1 MNVKESSRDKLVKTA
16 SRLFQLKGYHGTG
29 LNHILKESG
38 APKGSLYYHFPDGKE
53 QLAVESVQLTA
64 EFVRNHIQRGVDEKT
79 DAIEA
84 IQDFIKGM
92 AEQYQ
97 NDDSQQGVPI
107 AAVALE
113 TALISEPIREACQN
127 GYESFQQVFTE
138 KLLKSGYEEARAR
151 ELGIV
156 INSMIEGAFLLSFTK
171 GSNEP
176 LLLAAKNI
184 PALLK

>member
-1 MNVKESSRDKLVKTA
+1 MKETSRDKLISAA
-16 SRLFQLKGYHGTG
+16 SRLFQMQGYHGTG

-38 APKGSLYYHFPDGKE
+38 APKGSLYYYFPDGKE

-64 EFVRNHIQRGVDEKT
+64 QHVRTRIERGLDQEK
-79 DAIEA
+79 DAVEA
-84 IQDFIKGM
+84 IQGFIEEM
-92 AEQYQ
+92 AKQYQ
-97 NDDSQQGVPI
+97 NDGSQEGVPI

-113 TALISEPIREACQN
+113 TALFSEPIRKACQG
-127 GYESFQQVFTE
+127 GYEGFQEAFAE
-138 KLLKSGYEEARAR
+138 KLLQSGFEESRAR

-156 INSMIEGAFLLSFTK
+156 INSLIEGAFLLSFTT
-171 GSNEP
+171 GNNEP

>member
-1 MNVKESSRDKLVKTA
+1 MKMKETSRDRLISAA
-16 SRLFQLKGYHGTG
+16 SRLFQLQGYHGTG

-38 APKGSLYYHFPDGKE
+38 APKGSLYYYFPDGKE
-53 QLAVESVQLTA
+53 QLAVESVRMTA
-64 EFVRNHIQRGVDEKT
+64 EHVRERIKRGLDQKT

-84 IQDFIKGM
+84 IQGFIEKM

-97 NDDSQQGVPI
+97 SDDSQEGVPI

-113 TALISEPIREACQN
+113 TALFSEPIRQACQS

-138 KLLKSGYEEARAR
+138 KLLQSGYEESRAR
-151 ELGIV
+151 ELGVV

-171 GSNEP
+171 GNNAP

>member
-1 MNVKESSRDKLVKTA
+1 MSTKESSRDKLIKTA
-16 SRLFQLKGYHGTG
+16 SRLFQLQGYHGTG

-38 APKGSLYYHFPDGKE
+38 APKGSLYYHFPNGKE

-64 EFVRNHIQRGVDEKT
+64 EFVRNQIQRGMDKKT

-84 IQDFIKGM
+84 IQEFIKGM
-92 AEQYQ
+92 AEQFHT
-97 NDDSQQGVPI
+97 DDSQQGVPI
-107 AAVALE
+107 ATVALE
-113 TALISEPIREACQN
+113 TALTNEPIREACQN

-138 KLLKSGYEEARAR
+138 KLLQSGYEERRAR

-156 INSMIEGAFLLSFTK
+156 INSIIEGAFMLSFTM